1 MARLTDAKCKK
12 CRRAGDKLFLKGD
25 RCYGQKCAMVKR
37 PYAPGI
43 HGKARRRRAS
53 EFSTQLAAKQRV
65 RLAYGL
71 MEKQFKKYFSEA
83 LNKKGDTRQNLMK
96 KLEMRLDNVIFRA
109 GLAKS
114 RSLARQLV
122 SHKHVLVSGKPVN
135 VASYEVKEGQVISF
149 KERIK
154 KSSMFEN
161 IATALKNY
169 QAPSW
174 INLDIE
180 KMEIKIISQPSSEDL
195 GNLAALNLIVEFYS
209 R

>member
-12 CRRAGDKLFLKGD
+12 CRRAGDKLFLKGE
-25 RCYGQKCAMVKR
+25 RCYSQKCAMVKR

-53 EFSTQLAAKQRV
+53 EFSAQLAAKQRV
-65 RLAYGL
+65 RLVYSL
-71 MEKQFKKYFSEA
+71 MEKQFKKYFLEA
-83 LNKKGDTRQNLMK
+83 LRKKGDTRQNLMK

-122 SHKHVLVSGKPVN
+122 SHKHVLINNKPVN
-135 VASYEVKEGQVISF
+135 VASYEVKEGQVIGF
-149 KERIK
+149 KENIK
-154 KSSMFEN
+154 KSPIFEN
-161 IATALKNY
+161 AATVLKNY

-174 INLDIE
+174 LALDIE
-180 KMEIKIISQPSSEDL
+180 KMEIKIISQPSVDDL